1 MGLACSVGDRAGIV
15 EEMLQP
21 RSPVAAAWR
30 SLGARLL
37 SLLAVVE
44 VGDD

>member
-1 MGLACSVGDRAGIV
+1 MGLACSVGDRAGMV

-21 RSPVAAAWR
+21 CSAVSIAWR
-30 SLGARLL
+30 SPGTRLP

-44 VGDD
+44 IEDD